1 MVRFGASHAVGSY
14 YYPVL
19 AVISTGLMACPLAHP
34 TNSSTA
40 HCSCCS
46 IIEKIRRRRIFLFF
60 VREKN
65 KKDAGGHQQKTFGIG
80 AKTKKN
86 PSKPTCNIRI
96 K

>member
-46 IIEKIRRRRIFLFF
+46 IIEKIRRRRIFFC
-60 VREKN
+60 VCVKKN

-80 AKTKKN
+80 AKTQKK
-86 PSKPTCNIRI
+86 PQQTHL
-96 K
+96 

>member
-46 IIEKIRRRRIFLFF
+46 IIEKIRRRRIFFIF
-60 VREKN
+60 SVREKN
-65 KKDAGGHQQKTFGIG
+65 KKMREVISKRLLASEPKQKKPQQTHL
-80 AKTKKN
+80 
-86 PSKPTCNIRI
+86 
-96 K
+96 